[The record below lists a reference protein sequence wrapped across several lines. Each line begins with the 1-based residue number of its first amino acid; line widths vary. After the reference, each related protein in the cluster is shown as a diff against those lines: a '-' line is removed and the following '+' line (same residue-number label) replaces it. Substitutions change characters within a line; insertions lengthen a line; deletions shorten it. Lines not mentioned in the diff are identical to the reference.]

1 MSKATSTAMKKSAAT
16 VPAKLK
22 ASKAKTGVKE
32 KTPMPSLEEDE
43 TEDDVASSS
52 PQMSKKKLTIQKQ
65 HAGSDESSDCSSS
78 FKSDESSSS
87 ESEEEEEGSY
97 KHGGYHRVLVGD
109 VFNNR
114 FTVLAKLGW
123 GHFSTVWRCRDAETG
138 QEVAMKVQ
146 KSASHYMEA
155 ARDEVELLECVN
167 EAAKKFGVSP
177 RIVKL
182 IASFEHIGPHGTRT
196 RRFLPCSCIISRRL
210 IVDMCMVFEMLGDN
224 LLTLIKRYDY
234 KGIPIPL
241 LKIMTKQMLEGM
253 AFLHDQCKIIHT
265 DLKPENVLLN
275 KSLSKMPK
283 FRSMV
288 PPEYGGS
295 APVDSSTLTADEK
308 KKLKRKLKRKKQKQN
323 KKEVADALADKLD
336 QSLLIDGDDKDDAV
350 CRATKK
356 PPKAAVDGQLLSN
369 FHTFPTAPIQ
379 TNGSG
384 TENPHFCSDRR
395 DLPSKVEAALG
406 GTDAA
411 TEADGSAAE
420 PMGLWRLELDARYVR
435 DVCALLESTWPGHL
449 VFMNV
454 AAAASYAVPGFYF
467 PATDNTDPKA
477 RQVVL
482 QGMYLRSTTVQDDAH
497 GIRRVAPLADRVNS
511 WHLNVLARHTASLIE
526 GVPDYQVKIA
536 DLGNACW
543 TYKRFTQDI
552 QTRQVRSFIHLCLL
566 RHGDNAYRS
575 PEVILGQ
582 NYDQSTDMWSM
593 GCFVFELATGE
604 LLFDPKSGKSF
615 SRDEGMMHPPSFATN
630 GKYSSEYFNRKGE
643 LRKIHNL
650 KFWALKDVLAD
661 KYEFDTVDADAFA
674 SFLETML
681 RFQPSKRITASDVLH
696 HPWLSTP

>member
-182 IASFEHIGPHGTRT
+182 IASFEHIGPHGTH
-196 RRFLPCSCIISRRL
+196 
-210 IVDMCMVFEMLGDN
+210 MCMVFEMLGDN

-384 TENPHFCSDRR
+384 TENPLSIGTTDDNAAMVGAGLHLYKTTSRASRDYPIPQEYAARIMLWLPPHEVTAQLGESYRRVYRFKLPLPEDVTTAFNSSRKSTCFSLKHFCSDRR

-552 QTRQVRSFIHLCLL
+552 QTRQ
-566 RHGDNAYRS
+566 YRS

-615 SRDEGMMHPPSFATN
+615 SRDEGMMHPPVM
-630 GKYSSEYFNRKGE
+630 K
-643 LRKIHNL
+643 H
-650 KFWALKDVLAD
+650 
-661 KYEFDTVDADAFA
+661 
-674 SFLETML
+674 
-681 RFQPSKRITASDVLH
+681 
-696 HPWLSTP
+696 